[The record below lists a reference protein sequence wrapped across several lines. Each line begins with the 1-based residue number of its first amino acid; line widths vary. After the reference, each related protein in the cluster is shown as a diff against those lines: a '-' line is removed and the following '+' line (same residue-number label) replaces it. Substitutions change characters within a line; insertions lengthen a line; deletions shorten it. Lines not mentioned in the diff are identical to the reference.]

1 MLSQAEFFRQFN
13 NDTKIE
19 FNDALFDRDQD
30 EIMIELM
37 KVILSAQREQIF
49 TIKVLSFVINDDP
62 DKIDKILADYVNYT
76 ERNIKKK
83 KPNEYEYVNLRDS
96 DVRLLTVHYLIKDK
110 NDSEILKV
118 HILLPRVV
126 DKYYFR
132 IGGNMWLAMLQIVD
146 GSTYNNSL
154 SNNPRKA
161 SVTCKTVMPSRI
173 FKNFG
178 TLEDMSG
185 ENIECVYFTSNIF
198 KKTLPLFKYILAK
211 YGYFDGKRFVEI
223 SDIELTSAPSTNKED
238 YCVKLKDGIYIS
250 VPRYLFDNDQ
260 VVQSFFYTMA
270 MSIMNDKR
278 ATMEKVITRDYWL
291 EVLGAEFKTATV
303 KKGLELLNSLEGI
316 YDISTKEDLRLDD
329 YTKRN
334 IYSILLWIVREFAR
348 LKVKDN
354 LDVRLKYVRYG
365 KYIASLYSM
374 KLIKGLKRLTDSKNK
389 VEIKS
394 IVRAIKTK
402 PTFLLDE
409 ICKCNL
415 INYRN
420 LVNDQDAL
428 LALKYSFKG
437 VSGIGDNNNKSIPD
451 IYRHAHYSHLGIL
464 DTDSS
469 PKSDPGISG
478 VLCPMIKLHDNYF
491 TDYKEPDYWE
501 EEFKRTLDEYKQM
514 TSRKEVIKFKQ
525 ELGLKVDSEEL
536 TIIEKNI
543 EISKGLI
550 DVIKFNYEDERLAK
564 FKPIIDMG
572 GMIYFE

>member
-1 MLSQAEFFRQFN
+1 M
-13 NDTKIE
+13 
-19 FNDALFDRDQD
+19 
-30 EIMIELM
+30 
-37 KVILSAQREQIF
+37 
-49 TIKVLSFVINDDP
+49 
-62 DKIDKILADYVNYT
+62 
-76 ERNIKKK
+76 
-83 KPNEYEYVNLRDS
+83 
-96 DVRLLTVHYLIKDK
+96 
-110 NDSEILKV
+110 
-118 HILLPRVV
+118 
-126 DKYYFR
+126 
-132 IGGNMWLAMLQIVD
+132 
-146 GSTYNNSL
+146 
-154 SNNPRKA
+154 
-161 SVTCKTVMPSRI
+161 
-173 FKNFG
+173 
-178 TLEDMSG
+178 
-185 ENIECVYFTSNIF
+185 
-198 KKTLPLFKYILAK
+198 
-211 YGYFDGKRFVEI
+211 
-223 SDIELTSAPSTNKED
+223 
-238 YCVKLKDGIYIS
+238 
-250 VPRYLFDNDQ
+250 
-260 VVQSFFYTMA
+260 
-270 MSIMNDKR
+270 
-278 ATMEKVITRDYWL
+278 
-291 EVLGAEFKTATV
+291 
-303 KKGLELLNSLEGI
+303 
-316 YDISTKEDLRLDD
+316 
-329 YTKRN
+329 
-334 IYSILLWIVREFAR
+334 WIVREFAR

>member
-13 NDTKIE
+13 DETKIQ
-19 FNDALFDRDQD
+19 FNDHLFERDQD
-30 EIMIELM
+30 EILIELM

-49 TIKVLSFVINDDP
+49 TIRVLSFIINDDP
-62 DKIDKILADYVNYT
+62 TKIDKILADYTNYT

-83 KPNEYEYVNLRDS
+83 KPNEYEYVNLKDS
-96 DVRLLTVHYLIKDK
+96 DVILLTVHYLIKVK
-110 NDSEILKV
+110 EQSEILKV
-118 HILLPRVV
+118 HILVPRIV
-126 DKYYFR
+126 DKFYFK

-146 GSTYNNSL
+146 SSTYNNSL
-154 SNNPRKA
+154 SNNAKKA
-161 SVTCKTVMPSRI
+161 SITCKTAMPSRV
-173 FKNFG
+173 FKNHG
-178 TLEDMSG
+178 ILQDISG
-185 ENIECVYFTSNIF
+185 ENLECVYYTSNIF
-198 KKTLPLFKYILAK
+198 KKTLLLFKYILAK
-211 YGYFDGKRFVEI
+211 YGYYNSKRFVEI
-223 SDIELTSAPSTNKED
+223 TDIKLTYKPIHDIYN
-238 YCVKLKDGIYIS
+238 YCVKLKNDIYIS
-250 VPRYLFDNDQ
+250 VPKQLFNNDH
-260 VVQSFFYTMA
+260 VVQSFFYTIA
-270 MSIMNDKR
+270 ISILNDKK
-278 ATMEKVITRDYWL
+278 ATMQKVVTRDYWL
-291 EVLGAEFKTATV
+291 ESLGSEFKTATV

-316 YDISTKEDLRLDD
+316 YDIPTKEDIKLDE

-334 IYSILLWIVREFAR
+334 IYSILLWIVREFSR

-374 KLIKGLKRLTDSKNK
+374 KLIKGLKRLTDNKNK
-389 VEIKS
+389 VELKS

-420 LVNDQDAL
+420 LVNDHDSL
-428 LALKYSFKG
+428 LAIKYSFKG
-437 VSGIGDNNNKSIPD
+437 VSGIGDNNSKSIPD
-451 IYRHAHYSHLGIL
+451 IYRYAHPSHLGIL

-491 TDYKEPDYWE
+491 TEYSEPNYWE
-501 EEFKRTLDEYKQM
+501 EEFMKTLNEYKEM
-514 TSRKEVIKFKQ
+514 NGKKEVIKFKQ
-525 ELGLKVDSEEL
+525 ELGLRVDDEEL

-543 EISKGLI
+543 QISKDLI
-550 DVIKFNYEDERLAK
+550 DVIKYNYEDERLIK
-564 FKPIIDMG
+564 FKPILEMG